1 MLRKLSL
8 ALLISSMVTPL
19 AAFADWPER
28 PVQLI
33 VPYAAGGGTDTAARM
48 LAKKLSD
55 MIGQPVI
62 VENKPGAATQIG
74 TAYVARAKPDGY
86 TLLMGTANLATN
98 EALYDKLPY
107 DVSRDLVPVA
117 WATEVPVYLF
127 VQSAGAIQDVPS
139 LLQAAAKPDGVTY
152 ATAGQGSIPHLAAE
166 MFARAAEIRLA
177 HIPYKGSS
185 EATTALAGGQV
196 PLSFDNLAPVL
207 GQVQAG
213 KVKAV
218 AVAASSRNPLLPDVP
233 TLTELGYPVVASSWW
248 GVMAPAGTN
257 ADVVQTLNRHIK
269 LVLDDPEV
277 RDYFARQ
284 GMTAKG
290 GPPESFA
297 QHISEQTRQWKDVV
311 KQARIR
317 IGE

>member
-1 MLRKLSL
+1 MLKKLGLSL
-8 ALLISSMVTPL
+8 VISTVLAPL
-19 AAFADWPER
+19 SAFAGWPER

-48 LAKKLSD
+48 LAKKLSER
-55 MIGQPVI
+55 IGQPVI

-98 EALYDKLPY
+98 EALYEQLPY

-127 VQSAGAIQDVPS
+127 VQSAGTIQDVPS

-166 MFARAAEIRLA
+166 MFARAAEIRLT

-218 AVAASSRNPLLPDVP
+218 AVAASSRNPLLPAVP

-257 ADVVQTLNRHIK
+257 ADVVQTLNRHIQG
-269 LVLDDPEV
+269 VLDDPDV

-290 GPPESFA
+290 GSPESFA
-297 QHISEQTRQWKDVV
+297 RHISEQTRQWRDVV
-311 KQARIR
+311 KQAGIR